1 MVKRVS
7 PISAIPREPPLFPHQ
22 IFSPFLD
29 QDALKKTFPGG
40 KEEDEV
46 TLGSENELWE
56 SVVSS
61 LHGSEHLPTEHLPGY
76 RQSARRL
83 ADGACTCVHVVW
95 NSKTLT

>member
-7 PISAIPREPPLFPHQ
+7 PISAISREPPIFPHQ

-29 QDALKKTFPGG
+29 QDALKKETFTGG

-46 TLGSENELWE
+46 TLGSENKLWK

-61 LHGSEHLPTEHLPGY
+61 PHGSEHLPTEHLNGY
-76 RQSARRL
+76 RQPSHRL
-83 ADGACTCVHVVW
+83 ADGACTCVAW
-95 NSKTLT
+95 NSKALT